1 MADHRQAI
9 LISGAPDHV
18 GGKLLAAPTV
28 SDGTSLSQAEA
39 TITALE
45 QWNCEDCVVGLC
57 YDTTASNTGKVKGA
71 VKRLEEMLDKK
82 LLRLECRHHVME
94 LIVKGVA
101 TELFGPTSGPS
112 KKTFEEM
119 KCR

>member
-28 SDGTSLSQAEA
+28 SDGTGLSQAEA

-94 LIVKGVA
+94 LIV
-101 TELFGPTSGPS
+101 
-112 KKTFEEM
+112 
-119 KCR
+119 